1 MILYTIVGLTLGA
14 LALGFGIGL
23 AFRLLRFGRE
33 ARRALNSSVSRA
45 NAQQATETGKASEGE
60 NAVFDFASR
69 RRSSRPNGARRTTS
83 IHGITQTGLLR
94 HTDGGYTKAYRV
106 EMENTLYADSL
117 AVDRKRNAVGEML
130 ASLRVPNVVVQF
142 RYAVH
147 PDRGEALHRNL
158 KVRCQDKHTYMPARV
173 LNTIALAHT
182 DEMARERAYQR
193 GTLTM
198 WIRVPARHAND
209 PSRARMSALV
219 AFLPAV
225 VREVCRRGMLNWSVA
240 VARAWTRTNRDRLT
254 RRTAADEQEAMQ
266 GAMQTFAG
274 LEHMCPLRITPFSRE
289 ELWEAVYL
297 GHRRNE
303 HAAPRLSEVEG
314 ADLREHLCGEDIR
327 GDGEFLLH
335 GRSPVA
341 IVSLFR
347 PPTPIVT
354 ADMMRFLTNNA
365 NLVCEHTT
373 ITEFIT
379 LDQERAKTDLKNQHK
394 DLSRAE
400 AATTRRSSD
409 PEADDP
415 DSHAARGDIK
425 NLRKEMS
432 GGRSTLISARVL
444 TVVYAD
450 AARNRDEL
458 RVSLDQL
465 DAHCRQVTS
474 AYGKLSGAN
483 PGREH
488 PEGLRALYP
497 NAIAGELSAELTG
510 RECKEIAGSLARL
523 VPLEAPSV
531 GSRRP
536 HTVVSTPSRYLTGI
550 DLYDRTEITSPVGVL
565 VAGSGGGKS
574 VLLMKMLVGMLDTI
588 PKLRAKVCD
597 YGGSCEPLVKAMHG
611 RHLFFCPQHKR
622 TINVWDY
629 EGLQERVAPTE
640 LQLSYVVQDA
650 LILAGLT
657 REDKDYKFAKSI
669 LFKGVR
675 QVYQNE
681 LPRNRPGRP
690 KHEPRLAHLV
700 DWLRTNKEDDAEAD
714 ACSTRLRIALEAF
727 VGDPF
732 IDAPTHPDFTQDS
745 RLDVYELK
753 SLESFSEIVQ
763 ESLALRIV
771 ARVIQSEGKREPD
784 GTRTKMALVF
794 DELWQI
800 LAKYPVIT
808 DIINRYA
815 RTGRKEGVF
824 TLLATQAFEDIAG
837 TPLAP
842 NKIGHALLSNVG
854 VKFIGLQNS
863 KFDDMAHK
871 FDLTPATVSAI
882 DDIRN
887 SPGEFSQFVGIWGSG
902 TRQRV
907 EKFQLELTPLELW
920 SFTSD
925 EVERNAR
932 TRVEYLCPEWTQMQ
946 VHIWLAEYYPQGLVN
961 KGLTEIDEDLLRATR
976 HKIAA

>member
-1 MILYTIVGLTLGA
+1 MILYTIIGLALGA
-14 LALGFGIGL
+14 LALGFGVGL
-23 AFRLLRFGRE
+23 GMRLLRLGRD

-45 NAQQATETGKASEGE
+45 DPRQATGTRKAPQSKE
-60 NAVFDFASR
+60 ADFSFTSY
-69 RRSSRPNGARRTTS
+69 SSRPRGARRTTS
-83 IHGITQTGLLR
+83 IHGITGTGLLR
-94 HTDGGYTKAYRV
+94 HTDGSYTKAYRV
-106 EMENTLYADSL
+106 EMENTLYADGL
-117 AVDRKRNAVGEML
+117 AVDRQRNAVGEML
-130 ASLRVPNVVVQF
+130 ASIRVPNVVVQF

-147 PDRGEALHRNL
+147 PDKGEALHRNL
-158 KVRCQDKHTYMPARV
+158 KARCHDKHSYMPARM
-173 LNTIALAHT
+173 LNAIALAYT
-182 DEMARERAYQR
+182 DEMAREASYQR

-198 WIRVPARHAND
+198 WVRVPARHAND
-209 PSRARMSALV
+209 SSRARASALV
-219 AFLPAV
+219 AFLPALV
-225 VREVCRRGMLNWSVA
+225 KEIRLRGLLNWTAA

-254 RRTAADEQEAMQ
+254 RRTAADEQEAM
-266 GAMQTFAG
+266 GSAMQVFAG
-274 LEHMCPLRITPFSRE
+274 LEHMCPLRITPFGRE

-347 PPTPIVT
+347 PPTPVVT

-365 NLVCEHTT
+365 NLVCEHTDVV
-373 ITEFIT
+373 EFIT
-379 LDQERAKTDLKNQHK
+379 LDQERAKTDLKHQYQ

-425 NLRKEMS
+425 GLRKEMS
-432 GGRSTLISARVL
+432 GGRSTLISARAF
-444 TVVYAD
+444 TVVAGD
-450 AARNRDEL
+450 AARNRGEL
-458 RVSLDQL
+458 RASLDRL
-465 DAHCRQVTS
+465 DAACRQVTS
-474 AYGKLSGAN
+474 AYGKMPGAN
-483 PGREH
+483 LGREH

-523 VPLEAPSV
+523 APLEAPSV

-536 HTVVSTPSRYLTGI
+536 HTIVSTPSRHLTGI
-550 DLYDRTEITSPVGVL
+550 DLYDRTEIISPVGVL
-565 VAGSGGGKS
+565 IAGTGGGKS

-597 YGGSCEPLVKAMHG
+597 YGGSCEPLVKAMRG
-611 RHLFFCPQHKR
+611 RHIFFSPGQKR

-629 EGLQERVAPTE
+629 EGLQERLAPTE

-650 LILAGLT
+650 LILAGLA
-657 REDKDYKFAKSI
+657 REDRDYKFAKSI
-669 LFKGVR
+669 LFKGAR
-675 QVYQNE
+675 QVYANE

-700 DWLRTNKEDDAEAD
+700 DWLRTNREDDAEAD

-732 IDAPTHPDFTQDS
+732 IDAPTHPDFAQDS

-753 SLESFSEIVQ
+753 SLEGFSELAQ

-784 GTRTKMALVF
+784 GTRTKMVLVF

-824 TLLATQAFEDIAG
+824 TLLATQAFEDVAG

-946 VHIWLAEYYPQGLVN
+946 VHMWLAEYYPQGLVN

-976 HKIAA
+976 HRIAA